1 VGEIRD
7 WKFLPTADD
16 WSSQDLRS
24 ADGVPADG
32 ETDRGI
38 HYVCNV
44 QYLPAGVQPDESILQ
59 ELIGALKLQNQL
71 VAVFVCHEG
80 SREDPSQGNRDN
92 FLLAERL
99 KTAFDRDDMNCPVLC
114 YVSREEDQELGQLLL
129 ELNRDEG
136 TGSRL
141 IPFGHG
147 HGTVGY
153 REITGS
159 WIEYLGRLTHLL
171 WLGES
176 QDLSKYEQGLIRSLV
191 ELIQDQGR
199 ESRVLSA
206 GELGV
211 MARLDVLSGRIWQS
225 LSEWERQ
232 SSCAAA
238 VHAVVKTAAMGY
250 VLTGR
255 GEVGRLRPLEHPIAF
270 EQGLEET
277 LLKMEHYRWV
287 AERLLTGWTF
297 VDSPDRSNKRR
308 WQITPWEQL
317 QRPPEGYGKTGAQ
330 EQEKDRRIVQLL
342 KFLISTG
349 QLATRQLAENRRQ

>member
-1 VGEIRD
+1 
-7 WKFLPTADD
+7 
-16 WSSQDLRS
+16 
-24 ADGVPADG
+24 
-32 ETDRGI
+32 
-38 HYVCNV
+38 
-44 QYLPAGVQPDESILQ
+44 
-59 ELIGALKLQNQL
+59 
-71 VAVFVCHEG
+71 
-80 SREDPSQGNRDN
+80 
-92 FLLAERL
+92 
-99 KTAFDRDDMNCPVLC
+99 
-114 YVSREEDQELGQLLL
+114 
-129 ELNRDEG
+129 
-136 TGSRL
+136 
-141 IPFGHG
+141 
-147 HGTVGY
+147 
-153 REITGS
+153 
-159 WIEYLGRLTHLL
+159 
-171 WLGES
+171 
-176 QDLSKYEQGLIRSLV
+176 LIRSLV

-211 MARLDVLSGRIWQS
+211 MARLDVLSSRIWQS

-232 SSCAAA
+232 SNCAAA

-255 GEVGRLRPLEHPIAF
+255 GEVGRLRPLGHPVKF
-270 EQGLEET
+270 EQGQDET